1 MSFTTLVDVATL
13 AAHVDDKGWRVI
25 DVRHQLSDAS
35 YGERVYA
42 ESHIPGAIFLHCD
55 RDLSGPLSGSNGRHP
70 WPERDRL
77 TARLGEIGIGPQTQV
92 VVYDDAQGMIA
103 GRLWVLLR
111 WLGHERV
118 ALLDGGLQAWQS
130 AGGAMTARPASV
142 AAVAFKAN
150 KGVGPVTA
158 DDLLE
163 RLEAPG
169 MCLVDARSPDRYSGE
184 NETIDPVAGHIP
196 GAVNRF
202 FHDNLQADG
211 RCKPAA
217 DLRAEWLAVL
227 AGTSPE
233 QVIHQCG
240 SGVSACHNMLAME
253 IAGLPGSRLY
263 AGSWSEWCADPGRP
277 VAYWMGE
284 SGPFSTDIVAGQCNA
299 RKLATDCYVR

>member
-13 AAHVDDKGWRVI
+13 AAHIAAADWCVV
-25 DVRHQLSDAS
+25 DVRHQLSDVG
-35 YGERVYA
+35 YGERAYA
-42 ESHIPGAIFLHCD
+42 ESHIPGAVFLHCD
-55 RDLSGPLSGSNGRHP
+55 RDLSGSLTGANGRHP

-77 TARLGEIGIGPQTQV
+77 VARLGEAGIGPQTQV

-118 ALLDGGLQAWQS
+118 ALLDGGLQAWQA
-130 AGGAMTARPASV
+130 AGGAMTALPPGVR
-142 AAVAFKAN
+142 AAAFKA
-150 KGVGPVTA
+150 KEGAGPVTA
-158 DDLLE
+158 NDVLE
-163 RLEAPG
+163 RLDTPG
-169 MCLVDARSPDRYSGE
+169 MRLVDARSPDRYRGE
-184 NETIDPVAGHIP
+184 NETIDPVGGHIP

-202 FHDNLQADG
+202 FRDNLQADG
-211 RCKPAA
+211 RFKPAA
-217 DLRAEWLAVL
+217 ELRAEWLAIL
-227 AGTSPE
+227 AGTLPE

-277 VAYWMGE
+277 VA
-284 SGPFSTDIVAGQCNA
+284 
-299 RKLATDCYVR
+299 